1 MSASQALCGFTT
13 LHSILQGTA
22 KIVEAIVAKLHQ
34 LSPPGKKATKA
45 AQALSQ
51 LLKYPVQAE
60 RDIIMNKRNSMD
72 KIHFLRI
79 LGIMKR
85 MRMEYEKDCVFH
97 WHYKL
102 HYSTKWMGVDKS
114 AVIVLDL
121 KKCPMPKIGSS
132 SDEEKLEAERLMS
145 FNHPMVQRLGCREAE
160 VLVPRLHMPSETA
173 TAETFRH
180 YNQKKK
186 NNFEIFKIIK
196 NKIEN

>member
-1 MSASQALCGFTT
+1 MQSQSASAL
-13 LHSILQGTA
+13 Q
-22 KIVEAIVAKLHQ
+22 KL
-34 LSPPGKKATKA
+34 
-45 AQALSQ
+45 
-51 LLKYPVQAE
+51 
-60 RDIIMNKRNSMD
+60 NSMD
-72 KIHFLRI
+72 KMQFLRVMCI
-79 LGIMKR
+79 LKKL
-85 MRMEYEKDCVFH
+85 RMEYELDCVFH

-121 KKCPMPKIGSS
+121 KKCPMPEMGSS

-180 YNQKKK
+180 YNQK
-186 NNFEIFKIIK
+186 
-196 NKIEN
+196 

>member
-1 MSASQALCGFTT
+1 MHSQSDSA
-13 LHSILQGTA
+13 LQ
-22 KIVEAIVAKLHQ
+22 KL
-34 LSPPGKKATKA
+34 
-45 AQALSQ
+45 
-51 LLKYPVQAE
+51 
-60 RDIIMNKRNSMD
+60 NSMD
-72 KIHFLRI
+72 KMQFLRVMCI
-79 LGIMKR
+79 LKKL
-85 MRMEYEKDCVFH
+85 RMEYELDCVFH

-121 KKCPMPKIGSS
+121 KKCPMPEMGSS

-180 YNQKKK
+180 YNQKMK
-186 NNFEIFKIIK
+186 NNFKIFKII
-196 NKIEN
+196 